1 MRKSIV
7 ILFVF
12 WSFLGYS
19 QNDIYCLNDFAG
31 WYRLSTINPTT
42 GAITEIAPIPVVAFY
57 VLGNKQCINSHDS
70 TYTFAGHDG
79 ANVRLYTVH
88 LGTGAIISDPLFN
101 NNVVGLQYNCNDS
114 TIYATEEFGGNYY
127 LVTVDKTT
135 GLTVQNG
142 IIPGVTAYVGDGFT
156 LDVKRGMY
164 HLFGLFNSNIHMYSI
179 DINTGAV
186 INSPMFPDNLT
197 GLAYNCND
205 SIVYG
210 PVDRR
215 RRRGFDA
222 DRALLLHADLVLRAR
237 HRPRPREPGRSLR
250 RAVRVHRHTPTRH
263 RRHGPRPAGRSR
275 GRRSSTT
282 RPGMTRVGCQ
292 GRISTVRS
300 PVRGDVLGLGE
311 LVDALSGTFSTDAR
325 LLHAAERGGRVGH
338 GATVQADHARLDPL
352 AHGETSREVLG
363 EDVARQAHLGVVR
376 HLDHRIGVGE
386 RDDGRDRAE
395 DLGVRDRRIW
405 LHTAE
410 HSRLVEVAGS
420 IYPLPAELHRCS
432 CAHSG
437 LHQVVDVVDRL
448 LVDERTA
455 GDALVT
461 AAADLHLPHRCGELG
476 AELVGH
482 TGLDQEAVGCGA
494 GLR

>member
-135 GLTVQNG
+135 GLTVQKG

-210 PVDRR
+210 LWEDGTDFKLERINPSSGNHSTIGVLDSLTPGFVVESASINRNGMYTY
-215 RRRGFDA
+215 RGFSSSNSLSLITLDVQTA
-222 DRALLLHADLVLRAR
+222 SVIDTIPFTNNVSGIDYYVCCSDTQVAVGVSEVEVEALKVYPNPFIEKVELKWGKKIKSGFINLFDIYGRLVFNDSKINGDSYL
-237 HRPRPREPGRSLR
+237 LR
-250 RAVRVHRHTPTRH
+250 RN
-263 RRHGPRPAGRSR
+263 
-275 GRRSSTT
+275 
-282 RPGMTRVGCQ
+282 
-292 GRISTVRS
+292 
-300 PVRGDVLGLGE
+300 GL
-311 LVDALSGTFSTDAR
+311 AK
-325 LLHAAERGGRVGH
+325 
-338 GATVQADHARLDPL
+338 
-352 AHGETSREVLG
+352 
-363 EDVARQAHLGVVR
+363 GVYF
-376 HLDHRIGVGE
+376 
-386 RDDGRDRAE
+386 
-395 DLGVRDRRIW
+395 
-405 LHTAE
+405 
-410 HSRLVEVAGS
+410 VEVNDGS
-420 IYPLPAELHRCS
+420 QFSWSEKLIAR
-432 CAHSG
+432 
-437 LHQVVDVVDRL
+437 
-448 LVDERTA
+448 
-455 GDALVT
+455 
-461 AAADLHLPHRCGELG
+461 
-476 AELVGH
+476 
-482 TGLDQEAVGCGA
+482 
-494 GLR
+494 